1 MSRTEQEQHLINA
14 CRGVHAAMD
23 QFDHLVCTDL
33 GIARNDLRCL
43 NLLEHGPVQPGEVAR
58 QLGLSTGSVTAL
70 IDRLEKSGFVTRLP
84 DPQDRRRVCVEAT
97 EAVYKRLAKLY
108 HACAEQILA
117 EFRLLRVADLKQ
129 AVGAIET
136 LHCGCRNAVD
146 KARANSGK

>member
-1 MSRTEQEQHLINA
+1 MSRTKQELHLINA

-58 QLGLSTGSVTAL
+58 QLGISTGSVTAL
-70 IDRLEKSGFVTRLP
+70 IDRLEKLGCVTRRP
-84 DPQDRRRVCVEAT
+84 DSEDRRRTCMEAT

-108 HACAEQILA
+108 RGCAEQILG
-117 EFRLLRVADLKQ
+117 EFRSLRVADLEQ

-136 LHCGCRNAVD
+136 LHRGCRAAVD
-146 KARANSGK
+146 RTAADFGT